1 MIDNVSLSSGAQQ
14 KRIFLKKILFI
25 FLTHINK
32 FKTHEAAPE
41 HILRKLIKY
50 KGFLGQI
57 KCQIHS
63 TASFFSFRQTR

>member
-1 MIDNVSLSSGAQQ
+1 MSVYPVVHS
-14 KRIFLKKILFI
+14 KKGFFKNFYLF

>member
-1 MIDNVSLSSGAQQ
+1 MIVVSLSSGAQQ
-14 KRIFLKKILFI
+14 KRIFKNFLFI

-41 HILRKLIKY
+41 YILRKLIKY

-57 KCQIHS
+57 KCRIHS